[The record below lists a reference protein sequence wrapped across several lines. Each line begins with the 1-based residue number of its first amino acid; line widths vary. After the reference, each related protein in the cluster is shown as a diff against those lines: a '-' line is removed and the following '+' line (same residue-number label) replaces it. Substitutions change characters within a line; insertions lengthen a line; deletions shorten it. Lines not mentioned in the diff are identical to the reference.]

1 MSVVMES
8 CTYLPRFARRMIA
21 AGEESAELPKMCAVV
36 ARQYDRETAVM
47 AKNLATVIEP
57 VMIVLIAAVV
67 AVVALA
73 VFMPMWDMV
82 KLVG

>member
-1 MSVVMES
+1 
-8 CTYLPRFARRMIA
+8 
-21 AGEESAELPKMCAVV
+21 MCSVV
-36 ARQYDRETAVM
+36 ARQYDRETSVM

-57 VMIVLIAAVV
+57 VMVVLIAGVV
-67 AVVALA
+67 AMIALA